1 MTAPVWLASP
11 PEVHSALLSAGPGPG
26 SLQAAAAGWSA
37 LSAEY
42 AAVAQEL
49 SAVVAAVGAG
59 VWQGPSAE
67 LFVAAYV
74 PYVAWLVQASADSAA
89 AAGEHEAAA
98 AGYVCALAEMPT
110 LPELAANHLTHAVL
124 VATNF
129 FGINTIPIA
138 LNEADYVRMWVQ
150 AATVMSAYEAVVGAA
165 LVATPHTGPAPVIVK
180 PGANEASNAVAAAT
194 ITPFPFGELAKFLEM
209 AAQAFTEVGE
219 LIMKSA
225 EAWAVGFVELITG
238 LVNFEPWLVLTGMI
252 DMFFATVGFALG
264 VFVLVPLL
272 EFAVVLELAI
282 LSIGWIISNIFGAI
296 PVLAGPLLGAL
307 AAAVVPGVAGV
318 TGLAGLAAV
327 PAVGAAAGAPAALV
341 GSVAPVSG
349 GVVSP
354 QARLVSA
361 VEPAPASTSVSVLA
375 SDRGAGA
382 LGFVGT
388 AGKDGGCRAGGHTT
402 HRPGTGHRQTRRQ

>member
-49 SAVVAAVGAG
+49 SVVVAAVGAG

-165 LVATPHTGPAPVIVK
+165 LVGSVWPVM
-180 PGANEASNAVAAAT
+180 GGWCQFDDLTAVNST
-194 ITPFPFGELAKFLEM
+194 KF
-209 AAQAFTEVGE
+209 
-219 LIMKSA
+219 
-225 EAWAVGFVELITG
+225 
-238 LVNFEPWLVLTGMI
+238 
-252 DMFFATVGFALG
+252 
-264 VFVLVPLL
+264 
-272 EFAVVLELAI
+272 
-282 LSIGWIISNIFGAI
+282 SIERVSKNHCPEYLKGIR
-296 PVLAGPLLGAL
+296 
-307 AAAVVPGVAGV
+307 GVAEYVQLPGDD
-318 TGLAGLAAV
+318 GQCRRHGRLYGHDAEL
-327 PAVGAAAGAPAALV
+327 
-341 GSVAPVSG
+341 G
-349 GVVSP
+349 G
-354 QARLVSA
+354 RY
-361 VEPAPASTSVSVLA
+361 
-375 SDRGAGA
+375 
-382 LGFVGT
+382 
-388 AGKDGGCRAGGHTT
+388 
-402 HRPGTGHRQTRRQ
+402 RQ

>member
-1 MTAPVWLASP
+1 AY
-11 PEVHSALLSAGPGPG
+11 SALNALHP
-26 SLQAAAAGWSA
+26 AA
-37 LSAEY
+37 
-42 AAVAQEL
+42 
-49 SAVVAAVGAG
+49 
-59 VWQGPSAE
+59 
-67 LFVAAYV
+67 AAYV

-327 PAVGAAAGAPAALV
+327 PA
-341 GSVAPVSG
+341 
-349 GVVSP
+349 
-354 QARLVSA
+354 
-361 VEPAPASTSVSVLA
+361 
-375 SDRGAGA
+375 
-382 LGFVGT
+382 
-388 AGKDGGCRAGGHTT
+388 
-402 HRPGTGHRQTRRQ
+402 

>member
-49 SAVVAAVGAG
+49 SVVVAAVGAG

-150 AATVMSAYEAVVGAA
+150 AATAMSAYEAVVGAA

-194 ITPFPFGELAKFLEM
+194 ITPFPWHEIVQFLEETF
-209 AAQAFTEVGE
+209 AAYDQYLSALLSELPAVAWVWFQLFVDILGFNIIGFIITLASNAQLLTEFAINASYV
-219 LIMKSA
+219 
-225 EAWAVGFVELITG
+225 AVGLLYAIAGVIDIVVEWVIGNL
-238 LVNFEPWLVLTGMI
+238 F
-252 DMFFATVGFALG
+252 G
-264 VFVLVPLL
+264 VVPLL
-272 EFAVVLELAI
+272 
-282 LSIGWIISNIFGAI
+282 G
-296 PVLAGPLLGAL
+296 GPLLGAL
-307 AAAVVPGVAGV
+307 AAAVVPGVAG
-318 TGLAGLAAV
+318 LAGV
-327 PAVGAAAGAPAALV
+327 
-341 GSVAPVSG
+341 
-349 GVVSP
+349 
-354 QARLVSA
+354 
-361 VEPAPASTSVSVLA
+361 
-375 SDRGAGA
+375 
-382 LGFVGT
+382 
-388 AGKDGGCRAGGHTT
+388 
-402 HRPGTGHRQTRRQ
+402 

>member
-49 SAVVAAVGAG
+49 SVVVAAVGAG

-194 ITPFPFGELAKFLEM
+194 ITPFPWHEIVQFLEETF
-209 AAQAFTEVGE
+209 AAYDQYLSALLSELPAVAWVWFQLFVDILGFNIIGFIITLASNAQLLTEFAINASYV
-219 LIMKSA
+219 
-225 EAWAVGFVELITG
+225 AVGLLYAIAGVIDIVVEWVIGNL
-238 LVNFEPWLVLTGMI
+238 F
-252 DMFFATVGFALG
+252 G
-264 VFVLVPLL
+264 VVPLL
-272 EFAVVLELAI
+272 
-282 LSIGWIISNIFGAI
+282 G
-296 PVLAGPLLGAL
+296 GPLLGAL
-307 AAAVVPGVAGV
+307 AAA
-318 TGLAGLAAV
+318 
-327 PAVGAAAGAPAALV
+327 
-341 GSVAPVSG
+341 VAPVSG

-388 AGKDGGCRAGGHTT
+388 AGKESVGQPAGLTVLADEFGDGAPVPMLPGSWGPDLVGVAGDGGLVSV
-402 HRPGTGHRQTRRQ
+402 

>member
-1 MTAPVWLASP
+1 
-11 PEVHSALLSAGPGPG
+11 
-26 SLQAAAAGWSA
+26 
-37 LSAEY
+37 
-42 AAVAQEL
+42 
-49 SAVVAAVGAG
+49 
-59 VWQGPSAE
+59 
-67 LFVAAYV
+67 
-74 PYVAWLVQASADSAA
+74 
-89 AAGEHEAAA
+89 
-98 AGYVCALAEMPT
+98 
-110 LPELAANHLTHAVL
+110 THAVL

-307 AAAVVPGVAGV
+307 AAA
-318 TGLAGLAAV
+318 
-327 PAVGAAAGAPAALV
+327 
-341 GSVAPVSG
+341 
-349 GVVSP
+349 
-354 QARLVSA
+354 
-361 VEPAPASTSVSVLA
+361 
-375 SDRGAGA
+375 
-382 LGFVGT
+382 
-388 AGKDGGCRAGGHTT
+388 
-402 HRPGTGHRQTRRQ
+402 

>member
-1 MTAPVWLASP
+1 TAPVWLASP

-49 SAVVAAVGAG
+49 SVVVAAVGAG

-150 AATVMSAYEAVVGAA
+150 AATAMSAYEAVVGAA

-180 PGANEASNAVAAAT
+180 PGANEASNAVAA
-194 ITPFPFGELAKFLEM
+194 
-209 AAQAFTEVGE
+209 
-219 LIMKSA
+219 
-225 EAWAVGFVELITG
+225 
-238 LVNFEPWLVLTGMI
+238 
-252 DMFFATVGFALG
+252 
-264 VFVLVPLL
+264 
-272 EFAVVLELAI
+272 
-282 LSIGWIISNIFGAI
+282 
-296 PVLAGPLLGAL
+296 
-307 AAAVVPGVAGV
+307 
-318 TGLAGLAAV
+318 
-327 PAVGAAAGAPAALV
+327 
-341 GSVAPVSG
+341 
-349 GVVSP
+349 
-354 QARLVSA
+354 
-361 VEPAPASTSVSVLA
+361 
-375 SDRGAGA
+375 
-382 LGFVGT
+382 
-388 AGKDGGCRAGGHTT
+388 
-402 HRPGTGHRQTRRQ
+402 

>member
-1 MTAPVWLASP
+1 
-11 PEVHSALLSAGPGPG
+11 
-26 SLQAAAAGWSA
+26 
-37 LSAEY
+37 
-42 AAVAQEL
+42 
-49 SAVVAAVGAG
+49 
-59 VWQGPSAE
+59 
-67 LFVAAYV
+67 
-74 PYVAWLVQASADSAA
+74 
-89 AAGEHEAAA
+89 
-98 AGYVCALAEMPT
+98 
-110 LPELAANHLTHAVL
+110 
-124 VATNF
+124 
-129 FGINTIPIA
+129 
-138 LNEADYVRMWVQ
+138 
-150 AATVMSAYEAVVGAA
+150 
-165 LVATPHTGPAPVIVK
+165 
-180 PGANEASNAVAAAT
+180 
-194 ITPFPFGELAKFLEM
+194 
-209 AAQAFTEVGE
+209 
-219 LIMKSA
+219 MKSA

-388 AGKDGGCRAGGHTT
+388 AGKESVGQPAGLTVLADEFGDGAPVPMLPGSWGPDLVGVAGDGGPGQHGWRAPAAAAPPLDQVRRAITEHLLGAA
-402 HRPGTGHRQTRRQ
+402 RRRAFRVWLDARRNALVVLAPGYEHPGDPRQPDNTRRH

>member
-1 MTAPVWLASP
+1 
-11 PEVHSALLSAGPGPG
+11 
-26 SLQAAAAGWSA
+26 
-37 LSAEY
+37 
-42 AAVAQEL
+42 
-49 SAVVAAVGAG
+49 
-59 VWQGPSAE
+59 
-67 LFVAAYV
+67 
-74 PYVAWLVQASADSAA
+74 
-89 AAGEHEAAA
+89 
-98 AGYVCALAEMPT
+98 
-110 LPELAANHLTHAVL
+110 
-124 VATNF
+124 
-129 FGINTIPIA
+129 
-138 LNEADYVRMWVQ
+138 
-150 AATVMSAYEAVVGAA
+150 
-165 LVATPHTGPAPVIVK
+165 
-180 PGANEASNAVAAAT
+180 
-194 ITPFPFGELAKFLEM
+194 
-209 AAQAFTEVGE
+209 
-219 LIMKSA
+219 MKSA

-238 LVNFEPWLVLTGMI
+238 LVNFEPWLVLTRMI

-361 VEPAPASTSVSVLA
+361 VEPAPREARRCRCWLLIGVLGRWGLLGRLA
-375 SDRGAGA
+375 RSRLGSRRG
-382 LGFVGT
+382 
-388 AGKDGGCRAGGHTT
+388 
-402 HRPGTGHRQTRRQ
+402 

>member
-49 SAVVAAVGAG
+49 SVVVAAVGAG

-150 AATVMSAYEAVVGAA
+150 AATAMSAYEAVVGAA

-194 ITPFPFGELAKFLEM
+194 ITPFPWHEIVQFLEETF
-209 AAQAFTEVGE
+209 AAYDQ
-219 LIMKSA
+219 
-225 EAWAVGFVELITG
+225 
-238 LVNFEPWLVLTGMI
+238 
-252 DMFFATVGFALG
+252 D
-264 VFVLVPLL
+264 
-272 EFAVVLELAI
+272 
-282 LSIGWIISNIFGAI
+282 
-296 PVLAGPLLGAL
+296 
-307 AAAVVPGVAGV
+307 
-318 TGLAGLAAV
+318 
-327 PAVGAAAGAPAALV
+327 
-341 GSVAPVSG
+341 SVAPVSG

-388 AGKDGGCRAGGHTT
+388 AGKESVGQPAGLTVLADEFGDGAPVPMLPGSWGPDLVGVAGDGGLVSV
-402 HRPGTGHRQTRRQ
+402 

>member
-1 MTAPVWLASP
+1 M
-11 PEVHSALLSAGPGPG
+11 
-26 SLQAAAAGWSA
+26 
-37 LSAEY
+37 
-42 AAVAQEL
+42 
-49 SAVVAAVGAG
+49 
-59 VWQGPSAE
+59 
-67 LFVAAYV
+67 
-74 PYVAWLVQASADSAA
+74 
-89 AAGEHEAAA
+89 
-98 AGYVCALAEMPT
+98 
-110 LPELAANHLTHAVL
+110 
-124 VATNF
+124 
-129 FGINTIPIA
+129 
-138 LNEADYVRMWVQ
+138 
-150 AATVMSAYEAVVGAA
+150 
-165 LVATPHTGPAPVIVK
+165 
-180 PGANEASNAVAAAT
+180 AAAT

-327 PAVGAAAGAPAALV
+327 PAVVRLLARRRRWWAVWRRCRVVWCRRRRGWCRRWSRLPRARRCRCWLLIGVLGRWGLLGRLARSRL
-341 GSVAPVSG
+341 GS
-349 GVVSP
+349 
-354 QARLVSA
+354 R
-361 VEPAPASTSVSVLA
+361 
-375 SDRGAGA
+375 RG
-382 LGFVGT
+382 
-388 AGKDGGCRAGGHTT
+388 
-402 HRPGTGHRQTRRQ
+402 

>member
-1 MTAPVWLASP
+1 
-11 PEVHSALLSAGPGPG
+11 
-26 SLQAAAAGWSA
+26 
-37 LSAEY
+37 
-42 AAVAQEL
+42 
-49 SAVVAAVGAG
+49 VVAAVGAG

-150 AATVMSAYEAVVGAA
+150 AATVMSAYV
-165 LVATPHTGPAPVIVK
+165 
-180 PGANEASNAVAAAT
+180 
-194 ITPFPFGELAKFLEM
+194 
-209 AAQAFTEVGE
+209 
-219 LIMKSA
+219 
-225 EAWAVGFVELITG
+225 
-238 LVNFEPWLVLTGMI
+238 
-252 DMFFATVGFALG
+252 
-264 VFVLVPLL
+264 
-272 EFAVVLELAI
+272 
-282 LSIGWIISNIFGAI
+282 
-296 PVLAGPLLGAL
+296 
-307 AAAVVPGVAGV
+307 
-318 TGLAGLAAV
+318 
-327 PAVGAAAGAPAALV
+327 
-341 GSVAPVSG
+341 
-349 GVVSP
+349 
-354 QARLVSA
+354 VSA

-388 AGKDGGCRAGGHTT
+388 AGKESVGQPAGLTVLADEFGDGAPVPMLPGSWGPDLVGVAGDGGLVSV
-402 HRPGTGHRQTRRQ
+402 

>member
-1 MTAPVWLASP
+1 MSWARIWFRVGRCDG
-11 PEVHSALLSAGPGPG
+11 AGVVGVAAGGAFGAAKCWSGPG

-49 SAVVAAVGAG
+49 SVVVAAVGAG

-194 ITPFPFGELAKFLEM
+194 ITPFPFGELAKFWKWLPKHL
-209 AAQAFTEVGE
+209 QR
-219 LIMKSA
+219 SA
-225 EAWAVGFVELITG
+225 
-238 LVNFEPWLVLTGMI
+238 N
-252 DMFFATVGFALG
+252 
-264 VFVLVPLL
+264 
-272 EFAVVLELAI
+272 
-282 LSIGWIISNIFGAI
+282 
-296 PVLAGPLLGAL
+296 
-307 AAAVVPGVAGV
+307 
-318 TGLAGLAAV
+318 
-327 PAVGAAAGAPAALV
+327 
-341 GSVAPVSG
+341 
-349 GVVSP
+349 
-354 QARLVSA
+354 
-361 VEPAPASTSVSVLA
+361 
-375 SDRGAGA
+375 
-382 LGFVGT
+382 
-388 AGKDGGCRAGGHTT
+388 
-402 HRPGTGHRQTRRQ
+402 

>member
-1 MTAPVWLASP
+1 MCRMWRGWCRPVRI
-11 PEVHSALLSAGPGPG
+11 
-26 SLQAAAAGWSA
+26 
-37 LSAEY
+37 
-42 AAVAQEL
+42 
-49 SAVVAAVGAG
+49 
-59 VWQGPSAE
+59 
-67 LFVAAYV
+67 
-74 PYVAWLVQASADSAA
+74 AA

-150 AATVMSAYEAVVGAA
+150 AATVMSAYEVVGAA

-327 PAVGAAAGAPAALV
+327 PAVGAAAGA
-341 GSVAPVSG
+341 G
-349 GVVSP
+349 GVGGQCGAGVGWCGAP

-388 AGKDGGCRAGGHTT
+388 AGKESVGQPAVDGVGR
-402 HRPGTGHRQTRRQ
+402 

>member
-49 SAVVAAVGAG
+49 SVVVAAVGAG

-194 ITPFPFGELAKFLEM
+194 ITPFPFGELAKFL
-209 AAQAFTEVGE
+209 
-219 LIMKSA
+219 
-225 EAWAVGFVELITG
+225 
-238 LVNFEPWLVLTGMI
+238 
-252 DMFFATVGFALG
+252 
-264 VFVLVPLL
+264 
-272 EFAVVLELAI
+272 
-282 LSIGWIISNIFGAI
+282 
-296 PVLAGPLLGAL
+296 
-307 AAAVVPGVAGV
+307 
-318 TGLAGLAAV
+318 
-327 PAVGAAAGAPAALV
+327 
-341 GSVAPVSG
+341 
-349 GVVSP
+349 
-354 QARLVSA
+354 
-361 VEPAPASTSVSVLA
+361 
-375 SDRGAGA
+375 
-382 LGFVGT
+382 
-388 AGKDGGCRAGGHTT
+388 
-402 HRPGTGHRQTRRQ
+402 